1 MQRNVLEYIDQT
13 VKRVPDK
20 VSFADDREQ
29 LTFRD
34 FYKGMNSIGSELL
47 RMGIRKEPVLVYMQ
61 KSPRE
66 IEAFFGVI
74 ASGSYY
80 VPLDEE
86 MPFRRIELII
96 ENTQARVLICD
107 EKTREFVDKLQFT
120 GKVFTE
126 EELRGK
132 EEDQVLLA
140 QVRESSIDTDP
151 LYVLFT
157 SGSTGIPKG
166 VVGHH
171 RGVIDYIDQ
180 LSDTLEIDGDSVF
193 GNQSPLYFDAC
204 MKDIYPT
211 LKYGATTYLI
221 PKQLFLF
228 PVQLVEYLNEHKIN
242 TICWVVSALTMISAF
257 GTFDIQVPKYLRTVA
272 FGSEVFP
279 VKQFNLWKET
289 LPDTKFINLYGPTEC
304 TGMSCYYRA
313 DRTFSDNE
321 VIPIGRPFANTE
333 ILLVKENGMPAGNGE
348 EGEIYIRGTC
358 VTHGYFHNP
367 EKTREAFVQNPLNP
381 NYPEIV
387 YKTGDIAKYNEDGE
401 LIFLSRKDYQ
411 IKHMGHR
418 IELGE
423 IDADVQLIDE
433 IRTCCDI
440 YVKEDEKIVLFY
452 VGDIDKKSLTRK
464 LKEQLPRY
472 MIPNVMIQLEQMPLT
487 ANGKMNRLAMEEIY
501 QKNKEK
507 KENRNGNRRNKTD
520 NT

>member
-1 MQRNVLEYIDQT
+1 MQSNVLEYIDKT

-20 VSFADDREQ
+20 VAFADDTEQ
-29 LTFRD
+29 LTFRE
-34 FYKGMNSIGSELL
+34 FYNGMNAIGSELL
-47 RMGIRKEPVLVYMQ
+47 RMGIHKEPVLVYMK
-61 KSPRE
+61 KSPSE
-66 IEAFFGVI
+66 IQAFFGVI

-86 MPFRRIELII
+86 MPLRRIELII
-96 ENTQARVLICD
+96 ENTKARALICD
-107 EKTREFVDKLQFT
+107 ENTRSLVDKLQFT
-120 GKVFTE
+120 GEVLME
-126 EELRGK
+126 EELRRK
-132 EEDQVLLA
+132 EEDHELLV
-140 QVRESSIDTDP
+140 QVRENSIDTDP

-180 LSDTLEIDGDSVF
+180 LSDTLAVDGDSVF

-228 PVQLVEYLNEHKIN
+228 PVQLVQYLNEHKIN

-257 GTFDIQVPKYLRTVA
+257 GTFEMEVPKYLRTIA

-289 LPDTKFINLYGPTEC
+289 LPETKFINLYGPTEC
-304 TGMSCYYRA
+304 TGMSCFYRA
-313 DRTFSDNE
+313 DRTFAEDE

-333 ILLVKENGMPAGNGE
+333 IMLIKQDGTQAGKNE

-358 VTHGYFHNP
+358 VTHGYYHNP
-367 EKTREAFVQNPLNP
+367 EKTREAFVQNPLNQ

-387 YKTGDIAKYNEDGE
+387 YRTGDMAKYNADGD

-423 IDADVQLIDE
+423 IDADVQLVDE
-433 IRTCCDI
+433 IKTCCDI

-452 VGDIDKKSLTRK
+452 VGDIDKRTLTKK

-472 MIPNVMIQLEQMPLT
+472 MIPNVMIQLDRLPLT
-487 ANGKMNRLAMEEIY
+487 ANGKMNRLEMKEIY
-501 QKNKEK
+501 QKYKSE
-507 KENRNGNRRNKTD
+507 KENRNGNRRNQAD